1 MSSLQ
6 FLYRVIPSV
15 LHIHVVWSTW
25 TCIQPAGASLAAL
38 PSWDDIR
45 YVHRLRLHVNGLRSR
60 HHSRLVNTWFMHCG
74 WLICYLHFLAV
85 CHIWNVNP
93 HSKFI
98 GLTMPVTYTRQTI
111 STNLCGPRD
120 RSPICWDFHVFPRW
134 CFGKFDPVCIG
145 FPQDGPR
152 RWLPHG
158 NPSREASFM
167 YGLWDKVDNNLLLQP
182 TGPHACVVS

>member
-1 MSSLQ
+1 MSPLQ

-111 STNLCGPRD
+111 STNLCGLRD
-120 RSPICWDFHVFPRW
+120 RSPICRDFHVFPRIV
-134 CFGKFDPVCIG
+134 FRQDRSRLHL
-145 FPQDGPR
+145 FPTVWHQTLVASWQPIQ
-152 RWLPHG
+152 G
-158 NPSREASFM
+158 NFIHVLAM
-167 YGLWDKVDNNLLLQP
+167 G
-182 TGPHACVVS
+182 